1 MPMFHSPKGQPPG
14 VLTKDKDRV
23 LHYALTPE
31 GTKQLRAAGLRSGDT
46 VPARVLASL
55 IRSGHAHSPR
65 PAEAA
70 GQVRFDFGE
79 DNTADFLPRCELTG
93 TSADLHLVVYGEGS
107 GVVARLLAREPRFL
121 LQKVT
126 TLSIPVAALGAA
138 SLAILEAAEKLPR
151 GSAAASSLR
160 EWWRQDWEAAWERL
174 RQSRGS
180 PTGRPTA
187 RGVLGYAPSLSRRR
201 LRVNC
206 TRSLYRVPCSKVFHR
221 RR

>member
-23 LHYALTPE
+23 LQYALTSE

-46 VPARVLASL
+46 MPARVLASL

-70 GQVRFDFGE
+70 GQVRFDFSD
-79 DNTADFLPRCELTG
+79 DNTTDFLPRCELTG
-93 TSADLHLVVYGEGS
+93 TTADLHLVFYGEGN

-126 TLSIPVAALGAA
+126 TVSIPVAALEPA
-138 SLAILEAAEKLPR
+138 SLAIMEATEKLPR
-151 GSAAASSLR
+151 GSLAAVSLR
-160 EWWRQDWEAAWERL
+160 DWWRQDWEAAWEKL
-174 RQSRGS
+174 RRSR
-180 PTGRPTA
+180 A
-187 RGVLGYAPSLSRRR
+187 VLQEDLPLGESSDGLQ
-201 LRVNC
+201 L
-206 TRSLYRVPCSKVFHR
+206 
-221 RR
+221 